1 MYKMCCL
8 VFGCC
13 NSDGVVLLGI
23 FLCSLELLE
32 VFVCGNLADR
42 QSGGADSLQN
52 TILLT
57 FIFKTENTVHKKHR
71 ISDYVIFD
79 ILKKKTVLY
88 MCLRYFMYPPKENC

>member
-1 MYKMCCL
+1 
-8 VFGCC
+8 
-13 NSDGVVLLGI
+13 
-23 FLCSLELLE
+23 
-32 VFVCGNLADR
+32 VFVCWNLADR

-57 FIFKTENTVHKKHR
+57 FIFKTKNTVHKKHR

-88 MCLRYFMYPPKENC
+88 MCLRYQSMRVAM